1 MRYSMRYNMSVAAV
15 CCVFALSAAAC
26 GDGSDD
32 EAEADGSGGEAEGS
46 GAAPAVYSADGNTG
60 AQAAADVIAPDGSQ
74 IGTVQFEQG
83 ATGVLLTVEVSGLS
97 PGAHGIHLHTV
108 GACTP
113 DFAAAGGHLNP
124 DGGVHGLL
132 NQSRSADSQDNGDL
146 PNLYAASD
154 GSARAEFFTTLVTVA
169 GGSKP
174 ELLDEDGST
183 FVIHENPDDH
193 ETQPIGGAGGRVG
206 CGIIR

>member
-1 MRYSMRYNMSVAAV
+1 MGYKMSVAAV
-15 CCVFALSAAAC
+15 CCLFALSAAAC
-26 GDGSDD
+26 GDGSGD
-32 EAEADGSGGEAEGS
+32 EAEGS
-46 GAAPAVYSADGNTG
+46 GDAPAVYSADGNTG
-60 AQAAADVIAPDGSQ
+60 AQAVADVIAPDGSQ

-83 ATGVLLTVEVSGLS
+83 ATGVLLIVEVSGLS

-132 NQSRSADSQDNGDL
+132 NQGRSADSQDNGDL

-169 GGSKP
+169 GGSMP